1 MSTISVYHVEDIKD
15 YVTRFFTALKL
26 PEIDARIAADVLV
39 SADLRGINSHGVIRL
54 HSYYG
59 GRLLNGQIDPSS
71 PITVIKESPATLALD
86 GGTGLGQVVA
96 YRAMSRCIEMA
107 DKAGLA
113 VTTVRNSNHYGIA
126 GYYAMMALPEDMIG
140 ISLTNSQPLVAP
152 TFGIPSVLGTNP
164 IAVAVPAGQEKPFV
178 LDMATSIVTIGRISV
193 HNKSGQP
200 IPEGWGINAQGEMT
214 QDPAEVLDGGAL
226 LPLGGPAELR
236 GYKGY
241 GLSLLV
247 DLLSGVLAGAAFG
260 KQVGHPS
267 HPNQADVGH
276 FFAAIKIDNFRPVE
290 AFKADMDTYIQN
302 LKSAPKL
309 PGQERIFIHGEKEF
323 EKAEKYQAEGIPL
336 LPEIVNALV
345 EAGKTAGVPFD
356 LEPKASSQVG

>member
-1 MSTISVYHVEDIKD
+1 MPETLIYRVDDLKD
-15 YVTRFFTALKL
+15 YVARFFTALNV
-26 PEIDARIAADVLV
+26 PEIDAHIAADVLV

-59 GRLLNGQIDPSS
+59 NRLLDGRIDPVS
-71 PITVIKESPATLALD
+71 PIKIINESPATLALD
-86 GGTGLGQVVA
+86 GGNGLGQVVG

-107 DKAGLA
+107 DQSGLA

-152 TFGIPSVLGTNP
+152 TYGLPAVLGTNP
-164 IAVAVPAGQEKPFV
+164 IAVAIPAGEERPFV
-178 LDMATSIVTIGRISV
+178 LDMATSIVSIGRIAV
-193 HNKSGQP
+193 HDKSGQP
-200 IPEGWGINAQGEMT
+200 IPEGWGINARGELT
-214 QDPAEVLDGGAL
+214 QNPAEVLDGGAL

-260 KQVGHPS
+260 DQVGHPS
-267 HPNQADVGH
+267 HRNNADVGH
-276 FFAAIKIDNFRPVE
+276 FFAVLKIDNFRPIDF
-290 AFKADMDTYIQN
+290 FKADMDTYIRN
-302 LKSAPKL
+302 LKGTPKL
-309 PGQERIFIHGEKEF
+309 PGQDRIYIHGEKEF
-323 EKAEKYQAEGIPL
+323 ERSEKYLVEGVPL
-336 LPEIVNALV
+336 LAEIVAALL
-345 EAGKTAGVPFD
+345 EAGKTADVPFD
-356 LEPKASSQVG
+356 LQPVG

>member
-1 MSTISVYHVEDIKD
+1 MAATVSYHVDDLKD
-15 YVTRFFTALKL
+15 YVSRFFTALNV
-26 PEIDARIAADVLV
+26 PEIDAHIAADVLV

-59 GRLLNGQIDPSS
+59 RRLLNGQIDPSS
-71 PITVIKESPATLALD
+71 PIKTIKESPATLALD
-86 GGTGLGQVVA
+86 GGNGLGQVVG

-113 VTTVRNSNHYGIA
+113 ITTVRNSNHYGIA

-152 TFGIPSVLGTNP
+152 TYGIPSMLGTNP
-164 IAVAVPAGQEKPFV
+164 IAVAVPAGVEKPYV
-178 LDMATSIVTIGRISV
+178 LDMATSIVTIGRIAV

-200 IPEGWGINAQGEMT
+200 IPEGWGINAQGELT
-214 QDPAEVLDGGAL
+214 RDPAEVLDGGAL
-226 LPLGGPAELR
+226 LPLGGPADLR

-241 GLSLLV
+241 GLALLV

-260 KQVGHPS
+260 DQVGHPS
-267 HPNQADVGH
+267 HPNNADVGH
-276 FFAAIKIDNFRPVE
+276 FFAAIKIDHFRPIDY
-290 AFKADMDTYIQN
+290 FKADMDNYIRT
-302 LKSAPKL
+302 LKETPKL
-309 PGQERIFIHGEKEF
+309 PGQERIYIHGEKEF
-323 EKAEKYQAEGIPL
+323 SRAEKYQASGIPL
-336 LPEIVNALV
+336 LVEIVDALI

-356 LEPKASSQVG
+356 LKPISSPLD